1 VDGITGEEDQE
12 RDEEEFTSPMI
23 GHVTRSDIESVA
35 YATSG
40 GFLSREVDFEA
51 EEDEE
56 DESYSCGRPGC
67 PGHVD
72 PPPHTTCIAA
82 IGRDQLT
89 AVVLSVA
96 DIERIKESAYQTGR
110 EDAARD
116 QEQDR
121 IDEQWS
127 VWLTMPGGITV
138 VTLADEQDDE
148 PLGAVADIRRYDS
161 DEEWA
166 RDYAANPPE
175 GTLKAQVRRRT
186 RTHWSAWQPVDQLG
200 VQPTEEQRA
209 RNEDQKRDEEE
220 R

>member
-1 VDGITGEEDQE
+1 VVDQTGAESLVVIMRHLLNEAYRAGTMDLKIEVEDLLRRVKMAEYLKRSADRYAAEADVAAQE
-12 RDEEEFTSPMI
+12 
-23 GHVTRSDIESVA
+23 A
-35 YATSG
+35 A
-40 GFLSREVDFEA
+40 A
-51 EEDEE
+51 EL
-56 DESYSCGRPGC
+56 
-67 PGHVD
+67 
-72 PPPHTTCIAA
+72 AQA
-82 IGRDQLT
+82 K
-89 AVVLSVA
+89 A
-96 DIERIKESAYQTGR
+96 DIARLEATAAKLTLALRDADEKNAAERRAGR

-209 RNEDQKRDEEE
+209 RDEDQKRDEEQ